1 MVGPLPTKPHHRT
14 SVNYFANYTWRTR
27 KKGSTNVRSMENYP
41 LLAEAL
47 AETIEELRLERGLT
61 KTALADFAALQRFY
75 LLNIEKKTNRP
86 TANALFFIC
95 DALSIRPSDFFLLVE
110 QKMERMR
117 EEARTAPQPALKRA
131 PSRSRTKN

>member
-1 MVGPLPTKPHHRT
+1 MPQSFQFDK
-14 SVNYFANYTWRTR
+14 YTCQITVR
-27 KKGSTNVRSMENYP
+27 GSPNVPSMETYP
-41 LLAEAL
+41 YLADAL

-95 DALSIRPSDFFLLVE
+95 DALSIRPSDFFRLVE
-110 QKMERMR
+110 QKME
-117 EEARTAPQPALKRA
+117 ALK
-131 PSRSRTKN
+131 KEQD

>member
-1 MVGPLPTKPHHRT
+1 
-14 SVNYFANYTWRTR
+14 
-27 KKGSTNVRSMENYP
+27 MENYP
-41 LLAEAL
+41 FLAEAL

-95 DALSIRPSDFFLLVE
+95 DALSIRPSEFFLLVE

-117 EEARTAPQPALKRA
+117 HQAPPPPAPKRGSGKTRA
-131 PSRSRTKN
+131 KN